1 MTDTMT
7 AEQRHRCMSHIRS
20 RDTKPELKVRRWLWH
35 HGYRYRLNVKSV
47 PGKPDIVMRPY
58 RTAIFVNGCFWHGH
72 NVQFSTAQIENSKL
86 KNEKGVCS
94 EDSRAAQIENSKLE
108 SEKDVCSEDSL
119 AAQIE
124 NSKLKSEE
132 AVDYGAAQIEN
143 SACCKIPQSNRAFWV
158 AKIKRNQER
167 DQRNYQLLQE
177 NGWQVIVVWECQ
189 LTPHQIEHTMREV
202 ELLLNSNMLARYKH
216 APAPFTTGE
225 EQLPAAA
232 ENNIEYNK

>member
-72 NVQFSTAQIENSKL
+72 GVKIENSKL
-86 KNEKGVCS
+86 KCEKAV
-94 EDSRAAQIENSKLE
+94 D
-108 SEKDVCSEDSL
+108 

-124 NSKLKSEE
+124 NSKLK
-132 AVDYGAAQIEN
+132 IEN

-189 LTPHQIEHTMREV
+189 LTPHQLEHTMREV

-216 APAPFTTGE
+216 ASVPFTTGE
-225 EQLPAAA
+225 EQLPTAA
-232 ENNIEYNK
+232 ENNIEYHSK

>member
-72 NVQFSTAQIENSKL
+72 GVQLSAALIENSKL
-86 KNEKGVCS
+86 KIEK
-94 EDSRAAQIENSKLE
+94 A
-108 SEKDVCSEDSL
+108 
-119 AAQIE
+119 E
-124 NSKLKSEE
+124 NSKLKSEK
-132 AVDYGAAQIEN
+132 AADPGAALIEN

-158 AKIKRNQER
+158 AKIRRNQER

-189 LTPHQIEHTMREV
+189 LTPKQIEHTMREV
-202 ELLLNSNMLARYKH
+202 ELLLNNNMLARYKH
-216 APAPFTTGE
+216 SPNPFTTE
-225 EQLPAAA
+225 EEPLPIAA
-232 ENNIEYNK
+232 EDTIEYQDK

>member
-72 NVQFSTAQIENSKL
+72 GVEIENSKL
-86 KNEKGVCS
+86 K
-94 EDSRAAQIENSKLE
+94 

-189 LTPHQIEHTMREV
+189 LTPHQIDHTMREV

-225 EQLPAAA
+225 EQLPTAA
-232 ENNIEYNK
+232 ENNIEYHSK